1 MLGLLVLSLFC
12 LVLLLRVPVSAS
24 MIIASLVVFIIGG
37 DVPLVAIPQFITAG
51 MDSFEL
57 LAVPFFILAAEL
69 MNVGGMTERIF
80 RLALGFVGR
89 VPGGLAQV
97 NIVASI
103 IFAGISGSA
112 LADAAG
118 LGRVEIKA
126 MSDAGYDREFASAV
140 TLASCIVG
148 PIIPPSIILIVYAI
162 LAQASVGSML
172 IAGLI
177 PGLLL
182 GFMLMIYVYFVARS
196 GRYSCPIGP
205 KPTRRELVRYLWEG
219 LPALVAPA
227 IIVIGI
233 VSGVF
238 TPTEAGLIACLYSFI
253 ISTFI
258 YREMTFK
265 KLVGALKNALLSSGM
280 IMFLI
285 GAATLL
291 AHIVT
296 REQIAMQIA
305 QMLGALTKQVWLQL
319 LLINVFL
326 LFVGCLIEGVPAILI
341 LVPVLLPVVEGIGI
355 SPIHFG
361 VLLSLNLLIG
371 IITPPMGVGLFV
383 VSNYTGISFERL
395 TRACLPFLIPL
406 LITLGIVTYVPQVSL
421 CLVEAIF
428 K

>member
-1 MLGLLVLSLFC
+1 
-12 LVLLLRVPVSAS
+12 
-24 MIIASLVVFIIGG
+24 
-37 DVPLVAIPQFITAG
+37 
-51 MDSFEL
+51 
-57 LAVPFFILAAEL
+57 
-69 MNVGGMTERIF
+69 
-80 RLALGFVGR
+80 
-89 VPGGLAQV
+89 
-97 NIVASI
+97 
-103 IFAGISGSA
+103 
-112 LADAAG
+112 
-118 LGRVEIKA
+118 
-126 MSDAGYDREFASAV
+126 
-140 TLASCIVG
+140 
-148 PIIPPSIILIVYAI
+148 
-162 LAQASVGSML
+162 
-172 IAGLI
+172 
-177 PGLLL
+177 
-182 GFMLMIYVYFVARS
+182 MIYVYFVARS